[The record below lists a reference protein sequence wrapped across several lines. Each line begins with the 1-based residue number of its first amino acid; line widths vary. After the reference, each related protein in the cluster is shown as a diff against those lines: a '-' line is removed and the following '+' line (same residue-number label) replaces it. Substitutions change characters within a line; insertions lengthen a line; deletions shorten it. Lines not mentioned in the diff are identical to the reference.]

1 MLANRETKLVGTAFM
16 VPEDLTKEFLLS
28 GQLGESVHLGG
39 GEHLAFEAGVANSK
53 QLAGLGKFGNRL
65 GDRHRILRGQ
75 GDAAVFLEHVLNGI
89 MHTIGE
95 GDAGQRV
102 LDDEILAAA
111 LIEFRTEPRQ
121 LFHRHPLEICHYHK
135 EAASAFA
142 LICAIRAAFSDPFT

>member
-1 MLANRETKLVGTAFM
+1 
-16 VPEDLTKEFLLS
+16 
-28 GQLGESVHLGG
+28 
-39 GEHLAFEAGVANSK
+39 
-53 QLAGLGKFGNRL
+53 
-65 GDRHRILRGQ
+65 
-75 GDAAVFLEHVLNGI
+75 

-135 EAASAFA
+135 RGSVGFR
-142 LICAIRAAFSDPFT
+142 LNLRNLFT

>member
-1 MLANRETKLVGTAFM
+1 MPSRLAWRTVNSLLV
-16 VPEDLTKEFLLS
+16 
-28 GQLGESVHLGG
+28 
-39 GEHLAFEAGVANSK
+39 
-53 QLAGLGKFGNRL
+53 GKFGNRL

-135 EAASAFA
+135 RGSVGFRLNLRNQGSFFRSIHVNLLHVRGCSKIRSKSSQWKAEPKKASEQA
-142 LICAIRAAFSDPFT
+142 

>member
-1 MLANRETKLVGTAFM
+1 
-16 VPEDLTKEFLLS
+16 
-28 GQLGESVHLGG
+28 
-39 GEHLAFEAGVANSK
+39 
-53 QLAGLGKFGNRL
+53 
-65 GDRHRILRGQ
+65 
-75 GDAAVFLEHVLNGI
+75 

-135 EAASAFA
+135 RGSVGFRLNLRNQGSFFRSIHVNLLHVRGCSKIRSKSSQWKAEPKKASEQA
-142 LICAIRAAFSDPFT
+142 